1 MHLDQIIQLILDIYL
16 LFVDTGPVLLSLVLV
31 ILVVIFFK
39 TRPDGTVAKLSGNGL
54 AGTGSTSWYWLQ
66 SSAGL

>member
-16 LFVDTGPVLLSLVLV
+16 LFVDTGPVLLSLVLI

-39 TRPDGTVAKLSGNGL
+39 TRPDGTVAKSSGNGL
-54 AGTGSTSWYWLQ
+54 PGTGSTSWYWLQ
-66 SSAGL
+66 PSAGF